1 MIFILGF
8 IAALLFV
15 YWVYSEPSN
24 RVDKVRIGMTQQDVR
39 KLLGPPRAS
48 EGVTIKQNYRREALL
63 FGKPQ
68 SIRGR
73 DVFPIRIVFENDK
86 VAEINIKSK

>member
-39 KLLGPPRAS
+39 KLLGPPQ
-48 EGVTIKQNYRREALL
+48 GI
-63 FGKPQ
+63 
-68 SIRGR
+68 
-73 DVFPIRIVFENDK
+73 
-86 VAEINIKSK
+86 

>member
-48 EGVTIKQNYRREALL
+48 EGVTIKQNYRREALFSGSLRASAEGMFFRSEL
-63 FGKPQ
+63 FLKTTRLP
-68 SIRGR
+68 R
-73 DVFPIRIVFENDK
+73 
-86 VAEINIKSK
+86 